1 MVSMYSAVSSAAG
14 GGGFASEV
22 RPGGSVGLR
31 PVVIIEAENPWGSWG
46 IALRVNMIPGTL
58 STQAL
63 AEGTSSRRAGEHVIQ
78 GPVAPLVHGVALRM
92 IG

>member
-14 GGGFASEV
+14 EGFASEV
-22 RPGGSVGLR
+22 RSGGSVGSR
-31 PVVIIEAENPWGSWG
+31 PVAIIEAENPWGSWG

-63 AEGTSSRRAGEHVIQ
+63 AEGPSSRRAGSMLFRVRW
-78 GPVAPLVHGVALRM
+78 LLSLMALPS
-92 IG
+92 G